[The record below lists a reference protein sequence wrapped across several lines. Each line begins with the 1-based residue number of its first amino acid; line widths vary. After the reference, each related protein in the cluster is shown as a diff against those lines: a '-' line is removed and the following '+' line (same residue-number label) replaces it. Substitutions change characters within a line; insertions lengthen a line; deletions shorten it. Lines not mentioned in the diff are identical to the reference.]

1 MSLSY
6 NKPTWTDNTGAAI
19 NAARLQAISNVLDG
33 LINQVGTKS
42 VVNIIINGMTM
53 TMEYADGTIKQIENP
68 TKGEKGDP
76 GDDGYSPIV
85 TITTIE
91 GGHHVVITDANGD
104 HSYDVMDGV
113 KGDSGE
119 DGVSPTLTETPTEN
133 GYSITIT
140 DAEGTSTIELTNGI
154 DGEDGENGT
163 SLTAT
168 HSKSGSITTVQIK
181 NAETGD
187 VVDEFQIAD
196 GDASIPIASAS
207 SLGGI
212 KVGENLTITADG
224 TLNAQGGGG
233 TDVGLSVV
241 DGKICITY
249 ES

>member
-6 NKPTWTDNTGAAI
+6 NKPTWTDNAGTAI
-19 NAARLQAISNVLDG
+19 NASRLQAISNVLDG
-33 LINQVGTKS
+33 LINQIGTKS

-68 TKGEKGDP
+68 TKGDKGDP

-91 GGHHVVITDANGD
+91 GGHHVVITDADGD
-104 HSYDVMDGV
+104 HEYDVMDGV
-113 KGDSGE
+113 KGDPGN
-119 DGVSPTLTETPTEN
+119 DGISPTLTETPTEN

-140 DAEGTSTIELTNGI
+140 DAEGTNTIELTNGV
-154 DGEDGENGT
+154 DGEDGEDGT

-168 HSKSGSITTVQIK
+168 HSKSGTTTTVQIK
-181 NAETGD
+181 NAATGE
-187 VVDEFQIAD
+187 VVDQFNIED
-196 GDASIPIASAS
+196 GEGSIPIASADT
-207 SLGGI
+207 LGGI
-212 KVGENLTITADG
+212 KVGENLTIEADG
-224 TLNAQGGGG
+224 TLNAQGGG

-241 DGKICITY
+241 DGQICVTY